1 MIDRIRLLA
10 VLATFAT
17 SVAAIDAADYAGA
30 FLETTV
36 GARGLGM
43 GGAFTAAV
51 DDASATFWN
60 PAGLARNRGKGIVA
74 TVQPR
79 SLDRKQSSIA
89 GAFNGRGGLGF
100 GFAWVHAGVDDIIG
114 RTGSGE
120 PFGNIENGEN
130 ALIFGLGAPV
140 NPRLSIGFAV
150 KTIRHEIKVPQ
161 SGSSSGTGRALDL
174 GLVYALP
181 ADTRVGLALRNIS
194 GRISWSVERRAGQ
207 TSKSKDQL
215 PMTVAL
221 GVAHSPRQGL
231 TLALDAQSSNV
242 ETTLSTGVEWK
253 VNPMLSVGGGFN
265 RAGSESNVGY
275 PAFSV
280 AVRPMQIDRFQLH
293 YTYLTDDLDAGA
305 LFVAGLSLQW

>member
-1 MIDRIRLLA
+1 MLLA
-10 VLATFAT
+10 LISISGST
-17 SVAAIDAADYAGA
+17 SEVWAAGYAGA

-43 GGAFTAAV
+43 GGAFTAAA

-74 TVQPR
+74 TMQPR
-79 SLDRKQSSIA
+79 SLDRQQTSLA

-100 GFAWVHAGVDDIIG
+100 GFAWVHAGVGDIIA

-120 PFGNIENGEN
+120 PFGNIEDGEN
-130 ALIFGLGAPV
+130 ALIFGLGVPV
-140 NPRLSIGFAV
+140 NARLSIGFAV
-150 KTIRHEIKVPQ
+150 KAIRHEITVPQ
-161 SGSSSGTGRALDL
+161 SGSSTGTGRALDL
-174 GLVYALP
+174 GLMYQLP
-181 ADTRVGLALRNIS
+181 QETTLGLSLRNLS
-194 GRISWSVERRAGQ
+194 GRMSWSVEGRTGQ

-215 PMTVAL
+215 PTTVAL
-221 GVAHSPRQGL
+221 GLAHDPRAGV
-231 TLALDAQSSNV
+231 TLAVDLQSSNV
-242 ETTLSTGVEWK
+242 ETFVSTGVSWELS
-253 VNPMLSVGGGFN
+253 PMLSVGGGLN

-280 AVRPMQIDRFQLH
+280 TVRPMQIDRFQLH